1 MKSPTTNNE
10 RVRTPRKNKKQK
22 GSVYQRTSKKERS
35 SRKRKNSRKE
45 RRKQKR
51 TKRKNKNR
59 IYIKRRIEGGGSGG
73 AKDGDEPAALVL
85 ELEFATQKHVIKE
98 KLLKIKL
105 PEALNKMSGGERKNN
120 LENFT
125 PLWRDLDVH
134 MYTDSGTSRYYYKI
148 RSCNNSQGLI
158 EYLRHCLKN
167 IDDLTEG
174 NTDWGK
180 KKIDLFNG
188 DLKKI
193 QGNKDIL
200 GKIPEEFIIQLFKH
214 IRCSS
219 KDPDDGT
226 EDDSE
231 EIILIKSEEGSFAPY
246 EMVSFDNNDLES
258 LSNFQED
265 GDTVGP
271 EPTPWVAL
279 QERLLDAQDKYTLLG
294 YIPTLGCLP
303 KDDAYML
310 KYTVEQKVN
319 KILELLDDL
328 TTMNQGPK
336 FSPDVRRALE
346 EIRTMLD
353 DFIKGGSVELDYR
366 VDNVDRIK
374 PFVQKLKALVQKL
387 KDSGV
392 PDENEKIEKID
403 NINII
408 LEELKRPGTCRWQN
422 EDGINEFIK
431 FLNRQTS
438 PWLPGDKEIQVLN
451 EIKGIIR
458 ASRKKY
464 KKAVLDWGGGNAH
477 ENDEVM
483 ARIYKRGY
491 IEEHLLALMNKYP
504 EDGNKGGTNVIFKGG
519 IYQSTRST
527 ISSTSEDSGDSYA
540 ARVPIIEE
548 LIKNEKA
555 RVKKILSNSSIYYST
570 SDYSTS
576 DYSTSDSGSI
586 DFETPRNI
594 E

>member
-73 AKDGDEPAALVL
+73 AKDVDQPAALVL
-85 ELEFATQKHVIKE
+85 ELEFATQKHDIKE

-105 PEALNKMSGGERKNN
+105 PEALNKMSGGDRKNN

-134 MYTDSGTSRYYYKI
+134 MYTGSGTSRYYYKI
-148 RSCNNSQGLI
+148 RSCNNSEGLRD
-158 EYLRHCLKN
+158 YLKHCLKN
-167 IDDLTEG
+167 IDVLTKG
-174 NTDWGK
+174 NTDWGN
-180 KKIDLFNG
+180 KKIELFNE
-188 DLKKI
+188 DLTKI
-193 QGNKDIL
+193 QGNEDIL

-219 KDPDDGT
+219 KGSDDGT

-231 EIILIKSEEGSFAPY
+231 EISLIKSEEGSFAPY
-246 EMVSFDNNDLES
+246 EMVSFDTNDLES
-258 LSNFQED
+258 LSNFQGD

-279 QERLLDAQDKYTLLG
+279 QERLLDAQDKFTLLG

-319 KILELLDDL
+319 AIKKLLDEIRES
-328 TTMNQGPK
+328 MQRRAK
-336 FSPDVRRALE
+336 FSQDVGRALE

-353 DFIKGGSVELDYR
+353 GFIKGGLEKKYRVDYR
-366 VDNVDRIK
+366 VENVDRIK
-374 PFVQKLKALVQKL
+374 PFVQKLK
-387 KDSGV
+387 DSGL
-392 PDENEKIEKID
+392 PDENEKID

-438 PWLPGDKEIQVLN
+438 PWLPGDKEIVLN

-464 KKAVLDWGGGNAH
+464 TEAVQDWGGAEAH
-477 ENDEVM
+477 GKDEVM
-483 ARIYKRGY
+483 ATIYKRGY

-504 EDGNKGGTNVIFKGG
+504 EDGKKGGTNEIFKDG

-527 ISSTSEDSGDSYA
+527 ISGTSEDSGDSYA
-540 ARVPIIEE
+540 ERVQIIEE
-548 LIKNEKA
+548 LIKNEKD

-570 SDYSTS
+570 SSG
-576 DYSTSDSGSI
+576 SGSI
-586 DFETPRNI
+586 DFETPRNA
-594 E
+594 